1 MKTIDLVDF
10 EKKVVKTHKSPF
22 HTFEW
27 REFACGWGAAFV
39 NVSKNCFLLFLNF
52 DFFCNFFFV

>member
-10 EKKVVKTHKSPF
+10 EKKVVQTHKSPF
-22 HTFEW
+22 RTFEW

-39 NVSKNCFLLFLNF
+39 NVSKWCFAL
-52 DFFCNFFFV
+52 